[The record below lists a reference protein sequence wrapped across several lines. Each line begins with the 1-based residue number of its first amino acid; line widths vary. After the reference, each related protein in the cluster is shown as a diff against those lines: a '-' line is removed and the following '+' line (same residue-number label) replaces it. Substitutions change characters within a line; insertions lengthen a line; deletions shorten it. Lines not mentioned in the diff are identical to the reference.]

1 MIKDVKIF
9 GTIEKKTKPLQIEAG
24 LLSFELF
31 NGALRNIFFKNK
43 EILRGIAYVSRDK
56 NWGTYDYE
64 IKDLQI
70 YENSKTFN
78 IIYTA
83 KVNDNTQSLNMQAK
97 IEGSTEGL
105 KFSME
110 AIPATNFVTN
120 RTGFVILH
128 PLIDIV
134 GQPVEIEETNGSIRE
149 GYFPLE
155 IKPDQPFFNIRSLTN
170 FFDSGVKVSIK
181 FSGDKFEMEDQ
192 RNWLDASFKTYSG
205 SLLDSWPYSLK
216 K

>member
-1 MIKDVKIF
+1 
-9 GTIEKKTKPLQIEAG
+9 
-24 LLSFELF
+24 
-31 NGALRNIFFKNK
+31 
-43 EILRGIAYVSRDK
+43 
-56 NWGTYDYE
+56 
-64 IKDLQI
+64 
-70 YENSKTFN
+70 
-78 IIYTA
+78 
-83 KVNDNTQSLNMQAK
+83 MQAK

-110 AIPATNFVTN
+110 AIPATNFITN

-149 GYFPLE
+149 VISLE

-205 SLLDSWPYSLK
+205 SLLDLWPYSKKGITYSQSVELK
-216 K
+216 IINKGKYTPSKKIKNWSK

>member
-31 NGALRNIFFKNK
+31 NGALRNIIFKNK

-64 IKDLQI
+64 IKNLQI
-70 YENSKTFN
+70 YENSKTFK

-83 KVNDNTQSLNMQAK
+83 KVNDKTQSLNMQAK

-110 AIPATNFVTN
+110 AIPATNFITN

-134 GQPVEIEETNGSIRE
+134 GEPVEIEETNGSIRVD
-149 GYFPLE
+149 YFPLE

-181 FSGDKFEMEDQ
+181 FSGDKFEM
-192 RNWLDASFKTYSG
+192 
-205 SLLDSWPYSLK
+205 
-216 K
+216 

>member
-1 MIKDVKIF
+1 
-9 GTIEKKTKPLQIEAG
+9 
-24 LLSFELF
+24 
-31 NGALRNIFFKNK
+31 
-43 EILRGIAYVSRDK
+43 
-56 NWGTYDYE
+56 
-64 IKDLQI
+64 
-70 YENSKTFN
+70 
-78 IIYTA
+78 
-83 KVNDNTQSLNMQAK
+83 MQAK

-134 GQPVEIEETNGSIRE
+134 GKPVEIEETDGSTRIDH
-149 GYFPLE
+149 FPLE

-181 FSGDKFEMEDQ
+181 FNGDKFEM
-192 RNWLDASFKTYSG
+192 
-205 SLLDSWPYSLK
+205 
-216 K
+216 

>member
-170 FFDSGVKVSIK
+170 SEYV
-181 FSGDKFEMEDQ
+181 Q
-192 RNWLDASFKTYSG
+192 RWLDKSD
-205 SLLDSWPYSLK
+205 SLSHLTQIVLPYNHVHQRPYNAHFYLHLTLK
-216 K
+216 CFC

>member
-1 MIKDVKIF
+1 MIEDVKIF
-9 GTIEKKTKPLQIEAG
+9 GTIEKNKPLQIEAG

-134 GQPVEIEETNGSIRE
+134 GQPVEIEETNDL
-149 GYFPLE
+149 LE
-155 IKPDQPFFNIRSLTN
+155 KVISLRNKTRSTFF
-170 FFDSGVKVSIK
+170 
-181 FSGDKFEMEDQ
+181 
-192 RNWLDASFKTYSG
+192 
-205 SLLDSWPYSLK
+205 
-216 K
+216 